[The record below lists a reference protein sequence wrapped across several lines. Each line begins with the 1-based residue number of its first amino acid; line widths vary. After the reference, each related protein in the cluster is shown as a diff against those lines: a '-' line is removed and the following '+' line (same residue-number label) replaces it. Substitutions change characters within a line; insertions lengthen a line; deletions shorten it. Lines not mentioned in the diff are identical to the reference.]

1 MINCYSN
8 ISTMI
13 KIIFRITGLDNKMD
27 KFEIYFFKVFKTL
40 REEIALGNDKDLF
53 NNKIDNSSENDNF

>member
-1 MINCYSN
+1 
-8 ISTMI
+8 MI